1 MAKVML
7 ETENM
12 KLAEKEL
19 AKILPDLCS
28 LQKDAQ
34 NIGDLKGE

>member
-1 MAKVML
+1 MANVML

-12 KLAEKEL
+12 KQTEKEL
-19 AKILPDLCS
+19 AKILPDLRS
-28 LQKDAQ
+28 LQKDTQ